1 MGLAAGLEDP
11 SGSWELADALASW
24 EPQRVRAALA
34 GKPDCWRALESWC
47 EKPDN
52 FDYSAPLGKT
62 IFGWAHRLGMSAS
75 SLAQALSM
83 APGQCGMPA
92 LIFTKAVTNSP
103 RQEESR
109 SECWRLLLETGYGR
123 GAGERQ
129 AQIRLESARLAKAQ
143 SMPLAALASLE
154 AFGSECCDIAGPVL
168 LRCFVGLPESRADLA
183 KRAFSLPQCAKWLPV
198 LGAEAVAQADMQ
210 AARLVCG
217 ILGCKIPDLPSGP
230 YSGRT
235 AAAAFLSG
243 LDRLAGIGGL
253 EKSLPLIGQ
262 AAQLGMDFSPKASGG
277 RASAD
282 RMRSPFYYA
291 ARKSCDDRAYALYL
305 DALVA
310 AGADPGEDG
319 YAAAE
324 LAVCQKG
331 LGRLSEL
338 VKRGYPAQKDAGM
351 LYGALGRYRAP
362 PDTKAENYMGLA
374 RLGVDPAG
382 IPAMGPCSEH
392 PVASALESGDA
403 RFAVWVLKQGSAP
416 AWTCSEPGK
425 EGMTAAHMLAADGGW
440 VVGKS
445 IADLVESGA
454 AGDLG
459 ARMSAP
465 RQKGVTPLMVACQKL
480 NLPAIRAFLAAG
492 ADPNARDD
500 YGQSALHHAGKR
512 YAADARSAS
521 AAAIEALLDAGA
533 DPAAKNNKGQTAA
546 QQMSARAPLESV
558 LRLLRLN
565 PMDVGGDG
573 ETAKAALANLEKRGQ
588 SAASQAQQIAFEGLC
603 QSQAKG
609 QDAGAPAPKRRSL

>member
-1 MGLAAGLEDP
+1 MALAAGLEDP
-11 SGSWELADALASW
+11 FGSWELADALASW
-24 EPQRVRAALA
+24 EPGRVKAALA
-34 GKPDCWRALESWC
+34 GKPDCWRELAGWC
-47 EKPDN
+47 AGEDK
-52 FDYSAPLGKT
+52 FDYASALGKT

-75 SLAQALSM
+75 SLAQALRM
-83 APGQCGMPA
+83 GPGQCGIPA
-92 LIFTKAVTNSP
+92 LIFTKAVTNAP
-103 RQEESR
+103 RQEEAR
-109 SECWRLLLETGYGR
+109 SACWRALLEAGYAQGS
-123 GAGERQ
+123 GEQ
-129 AQIRLESARLAKAQ
+129 EAQIRLESSRMIKAQ

-210 AARLVCG
+210 AVGLVCG
-217 ILGCKIPDLPSGP
+217 ILGCKIPDLPEEP

-262 AAQLGMDFSPKASGG
+262 AARLGMDFSPKASGG
-277 RASAD
+277 RSRGD

-305 DALVA
+305 DALA
-310 AGADPGEDG
+310 QAGADVCEDG

-338 VKRGYPAQKDAGM
+338 VKRGYAADKDAGM
-351 LYGALGRYRAP
+351 LYGALARFRAQ
-362 PDTKAENYMGLA
+362 PDTKTENYLGLA
-374 RLGVDPAG
+374 RLGAAPG
-382 IPAMGPCSEH
+382 SIPASGPSAEH
-392 PVASALESGDA
+392 PVAAALESGDA

-416 AWTCSEPGK
+416 AWVCSEPGK
-425 EGMTAAHMLAADGGW
+425 EGMTAAHMLAADCGW
-440 VVGKS
+440 MVGKS
-445 IADLVESGA
+445 IAELVETGA

-459 ARMSAP
+459 AKMSAP

-492 ADPNARDD
+492 ADPNERDD

-512 YAADARSAS
+512 YAADAHSAS
-521 AAAIEALLDAGA
+521 AKAIEALLDAGA
-533 DPAAKNNKGQTAA
+533 DPSVKNNKGQTAA

-558 LRLLRLN
+558 LKLLRLN

-573 ETAKAALANLEKRGQ
+573 DTAKAALANLEKRGQ

-609 QDAGAPAPKRRSL
+609 QDSGGPAPKRRSL